1 MKKACASLVAGMLF
15 ATGIQANDSADDLQ
29 QARQATAQLGGALKS
44 ELIAAMQSGG
54 ALQAIEVCHTRAGE
68 IAGEV
73 SRKTGLEVSRIS
85 AGNRNPGNAAN
96 NWQLEVLSS
105 FDTRV
110 ESGESPA
117 GMNWHEIAETES
129 GTEFRYMQA
138 IPTGGLCLQC
148 HGSVIAPDV
157 ANRLQELYP
166 EDRATG
172 YREGDIRGAFLVV
185 RKPD

>member
-1 MKKACASLVAGMLF
+1 MKKAFTRLIAGMLA
-15 ATGIQANDSADDLQ
+15 ATGLQADDSADRIE
-29 QARQATAQLGGALKS
+29 QARQATAQLGSALKS

-68 IAGEV
+68 IAGDV

-96 NWQLEVLSS
+96 DWQLEVLSS
-105 FDTRV
+105 FDRRL

-117 GMNWHEIAETES
+117 GMNWYETAETES
-129 GTEFRYMQA
+129 GMEFRYMQA

-148 HGSVIAPDV
+148 HGTAIAPDV
-157 ANRLQELYP
+157 ADRLHELYP
-166 EDRATG
+166 ADRATG

-185 RKPD
+185 GKPD